1 MKILLV
7 TEKCNPLDAQR
18 DGGARLVDTLRRA
31 FGEDLSIMQFCP
43 QSNSFATW
51 NFDYPFDLP
60 NRFDRRL
67 ANASFIAQQVKKVE
81 EQFTHIIFIHISM
94 SFGLIDFPLRPETNS
109 WIFPMFLTPSYIAS
123 GEIVPDR
130 YTQMESQSLA
140 LVKNILTPSHMEKRQ
155 LIEYYSVPE
164 EKVHMIP
171 RGVNTTLL
179 ESKPRYLQDDLKLCS
194 IGSIKSQKNT
204 VGLIQ
209 LFSKIHKRHQNST
222 MKVIGP
228 VQNQKYFEDV
238 LLEIKRLGVEDV
250 VEFTGHV
257 APEQLSAAISDSHF
271 HISTSTCETF
281 GRSIFETLASG
292 LPNIARD
299 AGNAAA
305 EFLKHL
311 PYAHFVKDDDEAIHV
326 LEKMV
331 PNFPKL
337 SKMAMEIGNL
347 YNDSILSK
355 MLTAKICNKN
365 FIAICDYDGTLF
377 HKDDPEKTQRC
388 VNAFRAYPK
397 KVICSARP
405 IHDLINQLAFYDL
418 EVDWIIGCSGSIVA
432 NGLDGQILWS
442 IPLEAEDVARLRL
455 LFPESKCIE
464 HEGQVLQIAT
474 SAESLPHVLGLRTE
488 IYQKTAFAGHWQASK
503 MHAVHR
509 LLQHIDWS
517 GQVRVFGDGPYDA
530 ELLTYFD
537 GTLIT
542 KGSANHHRQK
552 NEVH

>member
-31 FGEDLSIMQFCP
+31 FEEDLSIMQFNP
-43 QSNSFATW
+43 QIKSFATW

-60 NRFDRRL
+60 NRFDRRS
-67 ANASFIAQQVKKVE
+67 ANASFIAQQVKAVE

-94 SFGLIDFPLRPETNS
+94 SFGLIDLPLRPETNS

-123 GEIVPDR
+123 GEIVPNR
-130 YTQMESQSLA
+130 YTQMENQSLA
-140 LVKNILTPSHMEKRQ
+140 LAKNILTPSHMEKRQ
-155 LIEYYSVPE
+155 LVEHYSVPE
-164 EKVHMIP
+164 EKIHVIP

-179 ESKPRYLQDDLKLCS
+179 ESKPRYLKDDLRLCS
-194 IGSIKSQKNT
+194 IGSIKPQKNT
-204 VGLIQ
+204 IGLIH
-209 LFSKIHKRHQNST
+209 LFSKIQHHYQNS
-222 MKVIGP
+222 KIKIIGP
-228 VQNQKYFEDV
+228 VQNQEYYEDV
-238 LLEIKRLGVEDV
+238 LLEIKRLGIENV
-250 VEFTGHV
+250 VEFTGHIT
-257 APEQLSAAISDSHF
+257 PEQLSLAISDSHF
-271 HISTSTCETF
+271 HVSTSTCETF

-292 LPNIARD
+292 LPNIARR

-305 EFLKHL
+305 EFLQHL
-311 PYAHFVKDDDEAIHV
+311 PYAHFVKDDNEAIQV
-326 LEKMV
+326 LKKMV
-331 PNFPKL
+331 PHFSKL
-337 SKMAMEIGNL
+337 SKMALEIGNL
-347 YNDSILSK
+347 YNDDILSK
-355 MLTAKICNKN
+355 MLTAKICYKN

-377 HKDDPEKTQRC
+377 HKDDPERTQRC
-388 VNAFRAYPK
+388 VHAFRAYPK

-405 IHDLINQLAFYDL
+405 IHDLIDQLAFYEL

-432 NGLDGQILWS
+432 NGLGQILWNT
-442 IPLEAEDVARLRL
+442 PLEAKDVAYLQL

-474 SAESLPHVLGLRTE
+474 PIESSPNVLGLRTE
-488 IYQKTAFAGHWQASK
+488 IYQKTAFTGHWEASK

-517 GQVRVFGDGPYDA
+517 GQIRVFGDGPYDA

-542 KGSANHHRQK
+542 KCPTNYHRQK
-552 NEVH
+552 NEVE